1 MVINYNGSRR
11 VMVPLLT
18 IMTTTSY
25 YTACLKVKHCT
36 RKEGCLSPGF
46 TAAQIKHLSCQDIW
60 EGTNTN
66 FKYGKRD
73 VLQTCLNVTSNKI
86 IRKIHLFLLYAMHLY
101 AFCIQMEKNDVLGWS
116 SSISYRILLFWLF
129 IFADHLLG
137 NSTQPNGAKYC
148 CKWRIYR
155 NGPA

>member
-60 EGTNTN
+60 EGTITN
-66 FKYGKRD
+66 FKYGKLD
-73 VLQTCLNVTSNKI
+73 VLQTCVNVTSNKI
-86 IRKIHLFLLYAMHLY
+86 IRKINLFLLYAMHDE
-101 AFCIQMEKNDVLGWS
+101 A
-116 SSISYRILLFWLF
+116 LF
-129 IFADHLLG
+129 IF
-137 NSTQPNGAKYC
+137 
-148 CKWRIYR
+148 KWRKMMFWGGALQSHIAFCFSGCSFLR
-155 NGPA
+155 IIF